1 MEELTFEQWVNIALV
16 VKGMS
21 KKELCEAVTERTG
34 KFCDYS
40 LLRRIFTGQT
50 PGTNI
55 REAVCKILD
64 IDLEG

>member
-1 MEELTFEQWVNIALV
+1 MTELTFEQNVNIALV
-16 VKGMS
+16 VKGMT
-21 KKELCEAVTERTG
+21 KKELCETVTKRTG

-55 REAVCKILD
+55 REAVCEILD